1 VELHTIK
8 NWLSPQDLHG
18 LLCHH
23 LENCYCGMIVSYI
36 ASYITLPRRVWGNP
50 KNQIGKFKQLLS
62 FHPIEAGGKA
72 VKTPG
77 GGFVLTRFLLP
88 FHRLE
93 KEEPVRL
100 EDRKLSIQIE
110 HLFSLTHMN

>member
-1 VELHTIK
+1 MVFF
-8 NWLSPQDLHG
+8 G
-18 LLCHH
+18 
-23 LENCYCGMIVSYI
+23 
-36 ASYITLPRRVWGNP
+36 
-50 KNQIGKFKQLLS
+50 LS
-62 FHPIEAGGKA
+62 FHTIEAGGQA

-110 HLFSLTHMN
+110 HLFSLTQEYEVIPEM

>member
-1 VELHTIK
+1 MVFF
-8 NWLSPQDLHG
+8 G
-18 LLCHH
+18 
-23 LENCYCGMIVSYI
+23 
-36 ASYITLPRRVWGNP
+36 
-50 KNQIGKFKQLLS
+50 LS
-62 FHPIEAGGKA
+62 FHPIEAGGWA

-110 HLFSLTHMN
+110 HLFSLPKKYELIRFTHRDSSKTDEGKVLRIAIAPNQIGDDL

>member
-1 VELHTIK
+1 M
-8 NWLSPQDLHG
+8 G
-18 LLCHH
+18 FF
-23 LENCYCGMIVSYI
+23 G
-36 ASYITLPRRVWGNP
+36 
-50 KNQIGKFKQLLS
+50 LS
-62 FHPIEAGGKA
+62 FHTIEAGGQA

-100 EDRKLSIQIE
+100 EDGILSIQTE
-110 HLFSLTHMN
+110 HHFSLPKNMK